1 MVLSC
6 LSSTMC
12 NFGSSI
18 SKRTQVQK
26 KATSMILRYKWPLM
40 EEQETTVLQQK
51 SYWQAEDMTGVCR
64 ISSGMENMS
73 RAWLFTAP
81 HHRRTE
87 GFHCNDWFNTNRRS
101 YFTHN
106 PVKMEKLCAHYA
118 MLKVKVN
125 MGLKKA
131 KKNSWQ
137 KKKYQV
143 SRLSWRSSAV
153 GVALK
158 GHRVE

>member
-64 ISSGMENMS
+64 ISSGMENMN

-137 KKKYQV
+137 KKKIPSFQ
-143 SRLSWRSSAV
+143 A
-153 GVALK
+153 
-158 GHRVE
+158 